1 IKVIGNHSSE
11 CFTYSCYAA
20 PLDANAKK

>member
-1 IKVIGNHSSE
+1 KDIANHSSE
-11 CFTYSCYAA
+11 CFSYSCYAA

>member
-1 IKVIGNHSSE
+1 KDIANHSSE
-11 CFTYSCYAA
+11 CFSYRCYAA